1 MRVKAYAKVNLCLEV
16 LGRRPDGFHDLRTVF
31 QTISLADELDVDFS
45 AGRKT
50 DAVLESHVDI
60 PDNLVLRAARAVL
73 EANNA
78 KGVARCGLTKR
89 IPMGGGLGGG
99 SSDAAAVLLT
109 LPALTKRLLP
119 WSKLVE
125 IGAGLGSDVP
135 FFLLGGT
142 AVGLGRGTELYPI
155 KGPTAKHVL
164 LVTSGA
170 HVSTPEAYKA
180 LNRPLL
186 SDIPPGGANVTQQLA
201 IALER
206 GDDWSR
212 FCRNDFESAAFAKYP
227 EIAAIKRKLQRLGA
241 KPAMMTGSGSAV
253 FGVFESKEK
262 MLEAAAKFGGEF
274 VLPVSFIDRKRY
286 FAGLRDTPNFGRG

>member
-1 MRVKAYAKVNLCLEV
+1 MRVKAYAKLNLCLEV

-31 QTISLADELDVDFS
+31 QSISLADELDVEFTP
-45 AGRKT
+45 GRKT
-50 DAVLESHVDI
+50 DVALESYVDI
-60 PDNLVLRAARAVL
+60 PDNLVVRAARAVL

-78 KGVARCGLTKR
+78 KGFARIELTKR

-99 SSDAAAVLLT
+99 STDAAAVLLT
-109 LPALTKRLLP
+109 LPALTKRPLA

-125 IGAGLGSDVP
+125 IATNLGSDVP

-155 KGPTAKHVL
+155 KGPSAKHVL

-180 LNRPLL
+180 LNRPML
-186 SDIPPGGANVTQQLA
+186 SEMQASETNFTQQLA
-201 IALER
+201 IALDQGR
-206 GDDWSR
+206 DWAP
-212 FCRNDFESAAFAKYP
+212 FCRNDFESAVFASYP
-227 EIAAIKRKLQRLGA
+227 EIASIKRKLQRLGA
-241 KPAMMTGSGSAV
+241 TPVMMTGSGSAV
-253 FGVFESKEK
+253 FGVFADKEK
-262 MLEAAAKFGGEF
+262 MLDAARKFGGAF

-286 FAGLRDTPNFGRG
+286 FAGLRDTAYFGRG